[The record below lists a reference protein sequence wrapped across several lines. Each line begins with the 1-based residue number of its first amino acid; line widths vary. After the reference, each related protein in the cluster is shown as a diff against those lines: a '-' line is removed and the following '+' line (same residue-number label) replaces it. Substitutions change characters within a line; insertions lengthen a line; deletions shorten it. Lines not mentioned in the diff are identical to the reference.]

1 VPEERDIR
9 AEAWQE
15 GVDFAV
21 RVLRG
26 DLEWHDRLKSKTVHY
41 YQPVFDAINAQGLVT
56 YSEYN
61 AHIRSVALFSAID
74 LLLNRPVEGEAE
86 VVMNP
91 YLEGFDADYW
101 EDSVG

>member
-1 VPEERDIR
+1 V
-9 AEAWQE
+9 
-15 GVDFAV
+15 
-21 RVLRG
+21 
-26 DLEWHDRLKSKTVHY
+26 
-41 YQPVFDAINAQGLVT
+41 
-56 YSEYN
+56 EYN